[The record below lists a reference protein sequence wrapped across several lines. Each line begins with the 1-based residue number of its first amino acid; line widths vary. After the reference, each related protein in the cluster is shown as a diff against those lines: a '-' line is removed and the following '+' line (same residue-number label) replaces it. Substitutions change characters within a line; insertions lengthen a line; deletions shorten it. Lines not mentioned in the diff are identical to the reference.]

1 MIPASAALDLSF
13 NFVTPSRQV
22 CEVPRQLYWVD
33 PCREFRLL
41 TSQPL
46 SRQLPVLFLCL
57 LRRSQFILLLPFR
70 FLEQLVVAPPT
81 SEAVAL
87 PAVPGV
93 LCAVAAILIAA
104 AVTARIGAPA
114 RGPRQRA

>member
-46 SRQLPVLFLCL
+46 SRLLPVLFLCL

-70 FLEQLVVAPPT
+70 FLEQLVVALLSRSREFCSDLLLNLAKLPSPSQPT
-81 SEAVAL
+81 NF
-87 PAVPGV
+87 G
-93 LCAVAAILIAA
+93 
-104 AVTARIGAPA
+104 
-114 RGPRQRA
+114 